1 MNIDYFLYNI
11 LPICIVVFGLLG
23 NLICFVVFSRR
34 KFKRISLNF
43 LLRVMTITDSI
54 SLLQIL
60 PTYFKYSR
68 FNFDIRTVSGLSC
81 KMFVYF
87 KYFICPVKGWILVI
101 IAFERYLS
109 VQYPRL
115 VFYKDK
121 WISSK

>member
-1 MNIDYFLYNI
+1 MNIDSFLYNI
-11 LPICIVVFGLLG
+11 LPICIVLFGLCG

-68 FNFDIRTVSGLSC
+68 FNFDIGTVSAFSC
-81 KMFVYF
+81 KTFLYF

-115 VFYKDK
+115 VIY
-121 WISSK
+121 